1 MDFSF
6 TEEQELLAENL
17 VEFMDREYPESLIKE
32 CDEQK
37 IFPVEANKK
46 FYEAGFGAIG
56 VPEEL
61 GGVPADMV
69 TMCLVTSIVYRYSWA
84 GCTYSPLS
92 IMNAADKASPE
103 IRTEM
108 LEGLMSGEKRH
119 SFGNT
124 EPGAGSDA
132 AGIKTS
138 YKKVDGGY
146 VINGHKIYNTYASCS
161 DYNIITAKDPEIDD
175 PYKAVTLFA
184 IPNPT
189 PGMTIVDLPTIG
201 QWLEPT
207 CETFL
212 EDCFIPDKYLYGKEH
227 GGWVQL
233 MKHFEAERLLCAA
246 MYLGQAETAFAD
258 LCAYANSRIQFGQPI
273 GKFQL
278 IQERCAATRSFLRA
292 CAIWCSVLLGSTT
305 RASLSASMRI
315 FASCSAL
322 KAIGRFATMASRSLA
337 VWAIAPTIVC
347 SVCGAMPVSAASV
360 PVRARF
366 SRRPSPRTCFA
377 RLANMA
383 AARARWVSRRA
394 HAYCSCS

>member
-132 AGIKTS
+132 AGI
-138 YKKVDGGY
+138 
-146 VINGHKIYNTYASCS
+146 
-161 DYNIITAKDPEIDD
+161 
-175 PYKAVTLFA
+175 
-184 IPNPT
+184 
-189 PGMTIVDLPTIG
+189 
-201 QWLEPT
+201 
-207 CETFL
+207 
-212 EDCFIPDKYLYGKEH
+212 
-227 GGWVQL
+227 
-233 MKHFEAERLLCAA
+233 R
-246 MYLGQAETAFAD
+246 
-258 LCAYANSRIQFGQPI
+258 
-273 GKFQL
+273 
-278 IQERCAATRSFLRA
+278 
-292 CAIWCSVLLGSTT
+292 STT
-305 RASLSASMRI
+305 LMPAVPITTSSPQRI
-315 FASCSAL
+315 PRLMILTRRLRCL
-322 KAIGRFATMASRSLA
+322 RF
-337 VWAIAPTIVC
+337 PT
-347 SVCGAMPVSAASV
+347 
-360 PVRARF
+360 R
-366 SRRPSPRTCFA
+366 
-377 RLANMA
+377 
-383 AARARWVSRRA
+383 RRA
-394 HAYCSCS
+394 

>member
-1 MDFSF
+1 MDFAF
-6 TEEQELLAENL
+6 TEEQELLAESL

-37 IFPVEANKK
+37 VFPVEANKK

-212 EDCFIPDKYLYGKEH
+212 EDCFIPDTYLYGKEH

-278 IQERCAATRSFLRA
+278 IQEKVRRDKIILESMRNMVFRTAWEYDQGKSIRIDANISKLLCTEGNWQICDDGIQILGGLGYCTDHRMQRLWRDARVGRIGAGSSEILTKTIAKDVLREA
-292 CAIWCSVLLGSTT
+292 GQYGGGT
-305 RASLSASMRI
+305 RALGI
-315 FASCSAL
+315 
-322 KAIGRFATMASRSLA
+322 
-337 VWAIAPTIVC
+337 
-347 SVCGAMPVSAASV
+347 
-360 PVRARF
+360 
-366 SRRPSPRTCFA
+366 
-377 RLANMA
+377 
-383 AARARWVSRRA
+383 
-394 HAYCSCS
+394 

>member
-1 MDFSF
+1 MEIEATSADRNLLL
-6 TEEQELLAENL
+6 EMKGELDHHGARNALRELELSIDAALPKKLVLDLAG
-17 VEFMDREYPESLIKE
+17 VTFMDSSGIALILRA
-32 CDEQK
+32 QQRMQ
-37 IFPVEANKK
+37 
-46 FYEAGFGAIG
+46 
-56 VPEEL
+56 L
-61 GGVPADMV
+61 
-69 TMCLVTSIVYRYSWA
+69 
-84 GCTYSPLS
+84 
-92 IMNAADKASPE
+92 
-103 IRTEM
+103 
-108 LEGLMSGEKRH
+108 LEGSLLVR
-119 SFGNT
+119 NV
-124 EPGAGSDA
+124 PQQARRVLDA

-278 IQERCAATRSFLRA
+278 IQEKVCRDKIILESMRNMVFRTAWEYDQGKSIRIDANICKLLCTEGNWQICDDGIQILGGLGYCTDHRMQRLWRDARVGRIGAGSSEILTKTIAKDVLREA
-292 CAIWCSVLLGSTT
+292 GQYGGGT
-305 RASLSASMRI
+305 RALGI
-315 FASCSAL
+315 
-322 KAIGRFATMASRSLA
+322 
-337 VWAIAPTIVC
+337 
-347 SVCGAMPVSAASV
+347 
-360 PVRARF
+360 
-366 SRRPSPRTCFA
+366 
-377 RLANMA
+377 
-383 AARARWVSRRA
+383 
-394 HAYCSCS
+394 